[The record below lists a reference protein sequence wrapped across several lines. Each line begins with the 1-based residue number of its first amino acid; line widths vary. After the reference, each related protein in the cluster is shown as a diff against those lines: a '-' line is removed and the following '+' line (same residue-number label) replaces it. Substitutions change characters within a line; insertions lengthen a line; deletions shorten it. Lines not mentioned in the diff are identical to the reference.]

1 MNEFETGRA
10 SAMTE
15 ETLAALGGD
24 EIAYVK
30 PVMSDDIKALFPR
43 APDMAPGILL
53 FALHAAD
60 GTPIMLTD
68 NRDAAIAEALQNDL
82 EAVSVH

>member
-1 MNEFETGRA
+1 MNEFETRRPPT
-10 SAMTE
+10 MTE

-30 PVMSDDIKALFPR
+30 PVMSDDIKDLFPR

-68 NRDAAIAEALQNDL
+68 NRDAAIAEAMQNDL